1 MNKYHNR
8 NRIFSPIMT
17 IHDILTL
24 HILSSFLS
32 SLSFLSSF
40 LSSFLPFSPS
50 LFSPSLFSISLPFF
64 PPFLFSIS
72 LPFFPP
78 LYSLSSLSFFPF
90 LSLLSS
96 LFPFFFI
103 FPLSLSPSPFSLSS
117 IVKGEDYLT
126 IQTSSVIVP
135 GCPNDGEQTYMALF
149 SHAYLLSAGASKRG
163 AALK

>member
-24 HILSSFLS
+24 HILSSFLPLFIPFPLS
-32 SLSFLSSF
+32 LSLSFLFFFPFYPS
-40 LSSFLPFSPS
+40 LFSPS
-50 LFSPSLFSISLPFF
+50 LFSPSLFSP
-64 PPFLFSIS
+64 
-72 LPFFPP
+72 
-78 LYSLSSLSFFPF
+78 LSSLSSF
-90 LSLLSS
+90 
-96 LFPFFFI
+96 
-103 FPLSLSPSPFSLSS
+103 FPLSSSLFSLSS
-117 IVKGEDYLT
+117 IVKGADYLT

>member
-32 SLSFLSSF
+32 SLYSLSLLLSF
-40 LSSFLPFSPS
+40 P
-50 LFSPSLFSISLPFF
+50 LF
-64 PPFLFSIS
+64 
-72 LPFFPP
+72 
-78 LYSLSSLSFFPF
+78 LSSLSFSLFFFPF
-90 LSLLSS
+90 SS
-96 LFPFFFI
+96 
-103 FPLSLSPSPFSLSS
+103 SLSS
-117 IVKGEDYLT
+117 IVKGADYLT

>member
-24 HILSSFLS
+24 HILSSFLPSFFPFSFLSLLLPFLSLSLLS
-32 SLSFLSSF
+32 SLSSLSS
-40 LSSFLPFSPS
+40 FSPS
-50 LFSPSLFSISLPFF
+50 LFSL
-64 PPFLFSIS
+64 
-72 LPFFPP
+72 
-78 LYSLSSLSFFPF
+78 
-90 LSLLSS
+90 
-96 LFPFFFI
+96 
-103 FPLSLSPSPFSLSS
+103 FSLSS
-117 IVKGEDYLT
+117 IVKGADYLT

>member
-32 SLSFLSSF
+32 
-40 LSSFLPFSPS
+40 
-50 LFSPSLFSISLPFF
+50 FF
-64 PPFLFSIS
+64 PP
-72 LPFFPP
+72 
-78 LYSLSSLSFFPF
+78 SLSSLSLPFLFPF
-90 LSLLSS
+90 SSSSLSLPLSSLPLSLLSS
-96 LFPFFFI
+96 LFPFSS
-103 FPLSLSPSPFSLSS
+103 SLFSLSS
-117 IVKGEDYLT
+117 IVKGARYLT

>member
-24 HILSSFLS
+24 HLLSSFFPLFLSFPLFLLFPFSSSSLS
-32 SLSFLSSF
+32 SLSSL
-40 LSSFLPFSPS
+40 SPS
-50 LFSPSLFSISLPFF
+50 LFSQ
-64 PPFLFSIS
+64 
-72 LPFFPP
+72 
-78 LYSLSSLSFFPF
+78 
-90 LSLLSS
+90 
-96 LFPFFFI
+96 
-103 FPLSLSPSPFSLSS
+103 SS
-117 IVKGEDYLT
+117 IVKGADYLT

>member
-8 NRIFSPIMT
+8 NRIFNPIMT

-24 HILSSFLS
+24 HILSSFLPLSSLFSLLSS
-32 SLSFLSSF
+32 SLSSF
-40 LSSFLPFSPS
+40 FPFSPS
-50 LFSPSLFSISLPFF
+50 LFPPSL
-64 PPFLFSIS
+64 
-72 LPFFPP
+72 
-78 LYSLSSLSFFPF
+78 
-90 LSLLSS
+90 
-96 LFPFFFI
+96 
-103 FPLSLSPSPFSLSS
+103 FSLSS
-117 IVKGEDYLT
+117 IVKGADYLT

>member
-8 NRIFSPIMT
+8 NRIISPIMT

-24 HILSSFLS
+24 HILSSFLPLFLLFLFPFSSS
-32 SLSFLSSF
+32 SLSLPLS
-40 LSSFLPFSPS
+40 FSPS
-50 LFSPSLFSISLPFF
+50 L
-64 PPFLFSIS
+64 
-72 LPFFPP
+72 
-78 LYSLSSLSFFPF
+78 
-90 LSLLSS
+90 
-96 LFPFFFI
+96 
-103 FPLSLSPSPFSLSS
+103 FSLSS
-117 IVKGEDYLT
+117 IVKGARYLT

>member
-32 SLSFLSSF
+32 SLYSLSLSFLF
-40 LSSFLPFSPS
+40 FFPFSPS
-50 LFSPSLFSISLPFF
+50 LFSPLS
-64 PPFLFSIS
+64 
-72 LPFFPP
+72 
-78 LYSLSSLSFFPF
+78 SLSSLS
-90 LSLLSS
+90 
-96 LFPFFFI
+96 
-103 FPLSLSPSPFSLSS
+103 SLSPSLFSQSS
-117 IVKGEDYLT
+117 IVKGADYLT

>member
-8 NRIFSPIMT
+8 NRIISPIMT

-24 HILSSFLS
+24 HNLSSFLPLFISFLFPFSSS
-32 SLSFLSSF
+32 SLSLPLSLLSSLF
-40 LSSFLPFSPS
+40 PSFLPFSPS
-50 LFSPSLFSISLPFF
+50 LFS
-64 PPFLFSIS
+64 
-72 LPFFPP
+72 
-78 LYSLSSLSFFPF
+78 
-90 LSLLSS
+90 
-96 LFPFFFI
+96 
-103 FPLSLSPSPFSLSS
+103 LSS
-117 IVKGEDYLT
+117 IVKGAHYLT

>member
-8 NRIFSPIMT
+8 NRIINPIMT

-32 SLSFLSSF
+32 SLLSFLSFSLSF
-40 LSSFLPFSPS
+40 SLFFFPFSPFLS
-50 LFSPSLFSISLPFF
+50 LSLPFYSLFPSFFPFPPSLSLLSLLYLPLFSPSQL
-64 PPFLFSIS
+64 
-72 LPFFPP
+72 
-78 LYSLSSLSFFPF
+78 
-90 LSLLSS
+90 
-96 LFPFFFI
+96 
-103 FPLSLSPSPFSLSS
+103 SLSS
-117 IVKGEDYLT
+117 IVKGAHYLT

>member
-8 NRIFSPIMT
+8 NRIISPIMT

-24 HILSSFLS
+24 HILSSFLP
-32 SLSFLSSF
+32 LFFLPILFF
-40 LSSFLPFSPS
+40 LPFLFFFPFSPS
-50 LFSPSLFSISLPFF
+50 L
-64 PPFLFSIS
+64 
-72 LPFFPP
+72 
-78 LYSLSSLSFFPF
+78 
-90 LSLLSS
+90 
-96 LFPFFFI
+96 
-103 FPLSLSPSPFSLSS
+103 FSLSS
-117 IVKGEDYLT
+117 IVKGADYLT

>member
-8 NRIFSPIMT
+8 NRIISPIMT

-24 HILSSFLS
+24 HILSSFLPLFIPFLFLLSLSLPLS
-32 SLSFLSSF
+32 SLL
-40 LSSFLPFSPS
+40 
-50 LFSPSLFSISLPFF
+50 SLPF
-64 PPFLFSIS
+64 L
-72 LPFFPP
+72 
-78 LYSLSSLSFFPF
+78 LSSLSLPLCF
-90 LSLLSS
+90 LFL
-96 LFPFFFI
+96 
-103 FPLSLSPSPFSLSS
+103 S
-117 IVKGEDYLT
+117 IVKGADYLT

>member
-24 HILSSFLS
+24 HNKIYSLFFSFFLSLPLFFLS
-32 SLSFLSSF
+32 SILFLYSLSS
-40 LSSFLPFSPS
+40 FSPS
-50 LFSPSLFSISLPFF
+50 LFSLSSILSPFSPSL
-64 PPFLFSIS
+64 
-72 LPFFPP
+72 
-78 LYSLSSLSFFPF
+78 
-90 LSLLSS
+90 
-96 LFPFFFI
+96 
-103 FPLSLSPSPFSLSS
+103 FSLSS
-117 IVKGEDYLT
+117 IVKGADYLT

>member
-24 HILSSFLS
+24 HILSFFPPSLS
-32 SLSFLSSF
+32 SLSS
-40 LSSFLPFSPS
+40 LSSFLPFFLPFLSLS
-50 LFSPSLFSISLPFF
+50 LFSPLS
-64 PPFLFSIS
+64 
-72 LPFFPP
+72 
-78 LYSLSSLSFFPF
+78 SLSSLS
-90 LSLLSS
+90 
-96 LFPFFFI
+96 
-103 FPLSLSPSPFSLSS
+103 SLSPSPFSLSS
-117 IVKGEDYLT
+117 IVKGARYFT

>member
-24 HILSSFLS
+24 HILSFFPPSLSFLS
-32 SLSFLSSF
+32 SLSFSSSSLSS
-40 LSSFLPFSPS
+40 LSSLSPS
-50 LFSPSLFSISLPFF
+50 LFSQ
-64 PPFLFSIS
+64 
-72 LPFFPP
+72 
-78 LYSLSSLSFFPF
+78 
-90 LSLLSS
+90 
-96 LFPFFFI
+96 
-103 FPLSLSPSPFSLSS
+103 SS
-117 IVKGEDYLT
+117 IVKGAHYLT

>member
-8 NRIFSPIMT
+8 NRIISPIMT

-32 SLSFLSSF
+32 SLYSLSLSFLF
-40 LSSFLPFSPS
+40 FFPFSPS
-50 LFSPSLFSISLPFF
+50 LSSLFSLPFLLSLP
-64 PPFLFSIS
+64 
-72 LPFFPP
+72 
-78 LYSLSSLSFFPF
+78 
-90 LSLLSS
+90 
-96 LFPFFFI
+96 
-103 FPLSLSPSPFSLSS
+103 SLSPFSLFSLFSLSS
-117 IVKGEDYLT
+117 IVKGAHYLT

>member
-8 NRIFSPIMT
+8 NRIISPIMT

-24 HILSSFLS
+24 HILSFFPLFFLPFLFPFSSS
-32 SLSFLSSF
+32 SLSLS
-40 LSSFLPFSPS
+40 LSLPFSPLSS
-50 LFSPSLFSISLPFF
+50 LLLSLSL
-64 PPFLFSIS
+64 
-72 LPFFPP
+72 
-78 LYSLSSLSFFPF
+78 SLSSLS
-90 LSLLSS
+90 
-96 LFPFFFI
+96 
-103 FPLSLSPSPFSLSS
+103 SLSPSLSSLSS
-117 IVKGEDYLT
+117 IVKGAHYLT

>member
-24 HILSSFLS
+24 HILSSFLP
-32 SLSFLSSF
+32 LFLPF
-40 LSSFLPFSPS
+40 LFFFPFSPS
-50 LFSPSLFSISLPFF
+50 L
-64 PPFLFSIS
+64 
-72 LPFFPP
+72 
-78 LYSLSSLSFFPF
+78 SS

-96 LFPFFFI
+96 LSS
-103 FPLSLSPSPFSLSS
+103 SLFSLSS
-117 IVKGEDYLT
+117 IVKGAHYLT

>member
-24 HILSSFLS
+24 HNKNSLSFFPASLFLLSSF
-32 SLSFLSSF
+32 F
-40 LSSFLPFSPS
+40 PFSPS
-50 LFSPSLFSISLPFF
+50 LF
-64 PPFLFSIS
+64 
-72 LPFFPP
+72 
-78 LYSLSSLSFFPF
+78 FFPF
-90 LSLLSS
+90 SS
-96 LFPFFFI
+96 
-103 FPLSLSPSPFSLSS
+103 SLSS
-117 IVKGEDYLT
+117 IVKGAHYLT